1 MKLVTVEEMRRLEE
15 AANASGLAYA
25 TMMENAGR
33 AVAQAIHDRRKRS
46 PCTVLVL
53 AGPGNNGGD
62 GLVAAR
68 YLWQWGYLVSVYLC
82 KRAQTPDLPLEAAR
96 RLGMPIFRN
105 EDDLDGARLRML
117 ARQADVVID
126 ALLGTGAKGPL
137 RGNLPDLFA
146 CVKGILAER
155 RTARTREVLQT
166 LRGGPASRPEA
177 PKPLIVAVD
186 VPSGLDCD
194 TGEIDETALHAD
206 LTVTFAHP
214 KRGHLAFPGAEFV
227 GELLVADIGIPA
239 SLWQELPV
247 EVATAEQVASWLPKR
262 PLNAHKGTFGKA
274 LIIAGSTNYVGA
286 PRLAAEGA
294 YRVGAGLVT
303 LALAGSV
310 YPVVAS
316 RLTEPTYLVLPDDM
330 GVLTADALKVLA
342 DRLTAYDALL
352 VGPGLGQ
359 EKVTEAFLAGLLSGQ
374 WRAPRP
380 PIGFGAAETARGA
393 EAPLPPLVLDADA
406 LNLLARLPE
415 RLNNLPANAV
425 LTPHPGEMAR
435 LTGLRI
441 EEINADRLGVAR
453 RFAEAWHCTLLLK
466 GAYTVIAAPDERTTV
481 IPFANPAL
489 ATAGTGDVLAGTI
502 VGLMAQG
509 LPPYRAAVSGAYLH
523 GLAAETWREAHGQTG
538 MMASDLLPLLPKALN
553 RLLS

>member
-1 MKLVTVEEMRRLEE
+1 MKLVTGEEMRHLEE
-15 AANASGLAYA
+15 AANASGLSYA
-25 TMMENAGR
+25 MMMENAGR
-33 AVAQAIHDRRKRS
+33 AVAQAIHARRGRS
-46 PCTVLVL
+46 PCAVTIL

-68 YLWQWGYLVSVYLC
+68 YLWQWGYLVRVYLW
-82 KRAQTPDLPLEAAR
+82 KRSQTPDPPLEAAKA
-96 RLGMPIFRN
+96 LGIPILREE
-105 EDDLDGARLRML
+105 EDADFARLRE
-117 ARQADVVID
+117 AVRQAEIIVD

-137 RGNLPDLFA
+137 RGNLPSLLG
-146 CVKGILAER
+146 CVKEILAQR
-155 RTARTREVLQT
+155 RPARAEEPFQT
-166 LRGGPASRPEA
+166 VGGTPPGYREA
-177 PKPLIVAVD
+177 PRPLVVAVD
-186 VPSGLDCD
+186 MPSGLDCD
-194 TGEIDETALHAD
+194 TGAIDEAALRAD
-206 LTVTFAHP
+206 LTITFAHP
-214 KRGHLAFPGAEFV
+214 KRGHLAFPGAECV
-227 GELLVADIGIPA
+227 GELLVADIGISP
-239 SLWQELPV
+239 SLAQGLPV
-247 EVATAEQVASWLPKR
+247 EVATAAQVASWLPQR
-262 PLNAHKGTFGKA
+262 PPNAHKGTFGKA

-286 PRLAAEGA
+286 PRLAAEA
-294 YRVGAGLVT
+294 ACRIGAGLVT

-342 DRLTAYDALL
+342 ERLTGYEALL

-380 PIGFGAAETARGA
+380 PIGFGTAETAPA
-393 EAPLPPLVLDADA
+393 APAPLPPLVLDADA

-415 RLNNLPANAV
+415 RLNALPANAV

-435 LTGLRI
+435 LAALSV

-453 RFAEAWHCTLLLK
+453 RFAEAWRCTLLLK
-466 GAYTVIAAPDERTTV
+466 GAYTVVAASDAPTVV

-509 LPPYRAAVSGAYLH
+509 LAPYRAAICGAYIH
-523 GLAAETWREAHGQTG
+523 GLAAEIWREAHGQAG
-538 MMASDLLPLLPKALN
+538 MMAGDLLPLLPEALR
-553 RLLS
+553 RLQ